1 MRTFRK
7 LNVVRQTD
15 DPLKAD
21 KYLADGYEE
30 ITRKSKQK
38 GNGEKNNDK
47 AAEAETAVEPDGK

>member
-38 GNGEKNNDK
+38 GNGENGHDK
-47 AAEAETAVEPDGK
+47 AAKTEIDVEPDGK